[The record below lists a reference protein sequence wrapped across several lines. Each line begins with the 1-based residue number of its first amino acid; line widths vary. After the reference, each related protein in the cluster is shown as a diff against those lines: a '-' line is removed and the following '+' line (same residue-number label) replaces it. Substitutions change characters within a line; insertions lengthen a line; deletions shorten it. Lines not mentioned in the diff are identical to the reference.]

1 MRSLAFCGR
10 EDIKS
15 HFDMRGQF
23 KKVVLLLLALQFGS
37 MDFGSAQSLVRLGDC
52 EFEPEPNVVVSAARS
67 VRSVQQDKVIRLGEV
82 TGGRRNVLLQF
93 KRGASEV
100 GKKSLERLGVTLTDY
115 LGGDAYWALLPAEMD
130 ARRALARSGVRS
142 VMGTRP
148 EWKASGAL
156 LAGVVPAWA
165 QREVCLPLRWYTL
178 PMRVRIRCVRIW
190 NG

>member
-67 VRSVQQDKVIRLGEV
+67 VRSVPQDKVFRIGEV
-82 TGGRRNVLLQF
+82 TGGRRNVLFQF
-93 KRGASEV
+93 KRGVGGWEEV
-100 GKKSLERLGVTLTDY
+100 VRAVRRDSDGLSRRRCVLGVVA
-115 LGGDAYWALLPAEMD
+115 GGD
-130 ARRALARSGVRS
+130 
-142 VMGTRP
+142 
-148 EWKASGAL
+148 
-156 LAGVVPAWA
+156 
-165 QREVCLPLRWYTL
+165 
-178 PMRVRIRCVRIW
+178 RCA
-190 NG
+190 

>member
-67 VRSVQQDKVIRLGEV
+67 VRRIKFFVLVRL
-82 TGGRRNVLLQF
+82 
-93 KRGASEV
+93 
-100 GKKSLERLGVTLTDY
+100 
-115 LGGDAYWALLPAEMD
+115 P
-130 ARRALARSGVRS
+130 
-142 VMGTRP
+142 
-148 EWKASGAL
+148 
-156 LAGVVPAWA
+156 AGVVTYCYNSSAG
-165 QREVCLPLRWYTL
+165 RRRLGRS
-178 PMRVRIRCVRIW
+178 R
-190 NG
+190 